1 MGGSQP
7 FTVIFLPHT
16 VLWSNCFFR
25 HLCFRDISFFL
36 LTTQIALGR
45 VSCHDSLLL
54 RLLLPPLPDNKRN
67 GGPKETGGE
76 KTPNYSPDCFSLSKV
91 EGNVNYHSWIQNQIE
106 LLISWNPRWSGHH
119 TVKQHAASLFQWH
132 PAAGEETPRQCNK
145 PAKIQ
150 EMACSFPPLTFPGRF
165 PYFSFKVSVAPF
177 PWILNKSVLGRNM
190 SKWPLEQQ
198 TIEKLQHGQTAVGTA
213 CIKTTSS
220 LIRLFS
226 GENWSLPVLLLSF
239 RHRNL

>member
-165 PYFSFKVSVAPF
+165 PYFSFKVKHICGTF
-177 PWILNKSVLGRNM
+177 PLD
-190 SKWPLEQQ
+190 PEQVCSR
-198 TIEKLQHGQTAVGTA
+198 EKYEQMTPGTA
-213 CIKTTSS
+213 DNWETTTWSDCSRDS
-220 LIRLFS
+220 LHQDHQF
-226 GENWSLPVLLLSF
+226 PD
-239 RHRNL
+239 